1 MKDVQSHSKKE
12 EYAKYTEN
20 KIENYSLFKLMNIQE
35 NKRPKL
41 KSIQEF
47 NDNLKIY
54 YGKTKG

>member
-1 MKDVQSHSKKE
+1 MFSHVRKKE
-12 EYAKYTEN
+12 EYAKYTAN

-47 NDNLKIY
+47 SDNLKIY
-54 YGKTKG
+54 YGKTK